1 MNLRQL
7 EHLMALAEEGSFSR
21 AAERMHLTQSALSRS
36 LQGLEDE
43 LGARLV
49 DRTGRRSTLTPLG
62 EAVLARARRIVLE
75 AARSSAA
82 PSCCARAR
90 RAPSAWGSAPAP
102 AHC

>member
-43 LGARLV
+43 LGARMV
-49 DRTGRRSTLTPLG
+49 LT
-62 EAVLARARRIVLE
+62 
-75 AARSSAA
+75 SS
-82 PSCCARAR
+82 
-90 RAPSAWGSAPAP
+90 
-102 AHC
+102 

>member
-43 LGARLV
+43 LGARLI
-49 DRTGRRSTLTPLG
+49 DRSGRRSTLTPLG
-62 EAVLARARRIVLE
+62 EAVLARAQRIVLE
-75 AARSSAA
+75 AAEIERSAELLRQGEA
-82 PSCCARAR
+82 GTIRV
-90 RAPSAWGSAPAP
+90 GLG
-102 AHC
+102 